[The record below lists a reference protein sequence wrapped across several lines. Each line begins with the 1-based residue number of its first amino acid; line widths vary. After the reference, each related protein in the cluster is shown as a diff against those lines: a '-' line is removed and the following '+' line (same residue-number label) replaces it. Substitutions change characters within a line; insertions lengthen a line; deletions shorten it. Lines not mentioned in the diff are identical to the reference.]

1 MVAGYAHLTPLR
13 LNVAEIDIAPPA
25 EGAVQVAAPATARPE
40 REMARMAEERLR
52 AVGITGTARFVIDQ
66 AVLTRLP
73 PAEAGGWFSREPER
87 ASCTLRCR
95 VEILSGDGRR
105 VGFSEAEARRTRS
118 IEDSSTAG
126 QQRTMDELLR
136 QTMDDLNVEF
146 EYQLRRNLRAWLM
159 DTMPSGPEGGGA
171 PVEREELPQG

>member
-1 MVAGYAHLTPLR
+1 
-13 LNVAEIDIAPPA
+13 
-25 EGAVQVAAPATARPE
+25 
-40 REMARMAEERLR
+40 LR
-52 AVGITGTARFVIDQ
+52 AVGITGTARFVVDQ

-73 PAEAGGWFSREPER
+73 AAGGGGWFSREPER

-95 VEILSGDGRR
+95 VEILSADGRR

-118 IEDSSTAG
+118 IEDSSTSG
-126 QQRTMDELLR
+126 QQRAMDELLR

-159 DTMPSGPEGGGA
+159 DTMPGAPEGGGA